1 MLPLCTSFPHEESCS
16 KNNNKHREL
25 TEVGVAFWVTN
36 LFPLITLRKSF
47 ISVMDG
53 FREGVSIVET
63 NSLLMIFTQWH
74 MAVDLSLIRTL

>member
-1 MLPLCTSFPHEESCS
+1 M
-16 KNNNKHREL
+16 
-25 TEVGVAFWVTN
+25 GVAFWVTN

>member
-1 MLPLCTSFPHEESCS
+1 MLPFCTSFPHEESCS

-25 TEVGVAFWVTN
+25 TEVVVAFWVTN

-63 NSLLMIFTQWH
+63 NSPLMIFTQWH

>member
-1 MLPLCTSFPHEESCS
+1 M
-16 KNNNKHREL
+16 
-25 TEVGVAFWVTN
+25 GVAFWVTN
-36 LFPLITLRKSF
+36 LFPLITLRKTF

-53 FREGVSIVET
+53 FREGISIVET